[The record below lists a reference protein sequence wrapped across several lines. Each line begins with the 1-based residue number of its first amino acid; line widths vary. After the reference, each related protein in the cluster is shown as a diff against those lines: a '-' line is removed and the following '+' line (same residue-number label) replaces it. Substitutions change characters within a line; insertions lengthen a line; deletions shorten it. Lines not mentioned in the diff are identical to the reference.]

1 MKDLNID
8 ELLILADKQL
18 DKMTLHIISQSV
30 VAIICLIQSLLLLF
44 GLIGPIYFI
53 PVYIVCVI
61 LYFYHNSKYKKS
73 DKLIKEI
80 LEEID
85 NREV

>member
-1 MKDLNID
+1 MKNLNID
-8 ELLILADKQL
+8 ELLSLADKEL

-30 VAIICLIQSLLLLF
+30 VTIIGLIQSLLLLF
-44 GLIGPIYFI
+44 GLIGSMYFI
-53 PVYIVCVI
+53 PIYIVCVI

-85 NREV
+85 SRES

>member
-1 MKDLNID
+1 
-8 ELLILADKQL
+8 
-18 DKMTLHIISQSV
+18 
-30 VAIICLIQSLLLLF
+30 
-44 GLIGPIYFI
+44 
-53 PVYIVCVI
+53 

-85 NREV
+85 SRES

>member
-8 ELLILADKQL
+8 ELLSLADKQL
-18 DKMTLHIISQSV
+18 DKMTLHIISQGV
-30 VAIICLIQSLLLLF
+30 VTILALTQSLILLF
-44 GLIGPIYFI
+44 GFIEPIYFI
-53 PVYIVCVI
+53 PIYIICVI

-85 NREV
+85 NREG

>member
-8 ELLILADKQL
+8 ELLSLADKQL
-18 DKMTLHIISQSV
+18 DNMTLHIISQSV

-44 GLIGPIYFI
+44 GLIGSMYFI
-53 PVYIVCVI
+53 PIYIVCVI

-85 NREV
+85 SRES